1 MAVHMFTNRR
11 IYDSILRRRRL
22 SAQRGTCPV
31 AKKAIFKN
39 CESNQS
45 VICLANANFGLG
57 TGLIA
62 TIAGLVLGL
71 LVASANTTYETKS
84 DELEELTANI
94 VLLDT
99 TLAQYGPEANT
110 ARNLLRLALKTLAD
124 RIWRENRAV
133 HGSG

>member
-45 VICLANANFGLG
+45 VICLANANFGLESLSELPVNE
-57 TGLIA
+57 T
-62 TIAGLVLGL
+62 LVS
-71 LVASANTTYETKS
+71 VR
-84 DELEELTANI
+84 
-94 VLLDT
+94 VLLGADT
-99 TLAQYGPEANT
+99 AESIEEHDLAAVIDQKRSWGMPG
-110 ARNLLRLALKTLAD
+110 ARCTRSGRVPNKTKHTSVVTCPC
-124 RIWRENRAV
+124 RKPHTI
-133 HGSG
+133 GG